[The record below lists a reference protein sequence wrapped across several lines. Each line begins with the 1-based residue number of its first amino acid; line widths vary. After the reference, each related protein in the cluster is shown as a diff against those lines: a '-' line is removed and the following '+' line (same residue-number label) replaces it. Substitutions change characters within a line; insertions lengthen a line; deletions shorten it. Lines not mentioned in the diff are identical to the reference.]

1 MNVVILSNILGD
13 ATAATNAAAAAD
25 AANAAQDKDTTFQW
39 QTGLCHK

>member
-13 ATAATNAAAAAD
+13 ATAATNAAAAD